1 MKPPLFVR
9 PLTDEELNALKRA
22 LRATDSFTLRRA
34 QILLNSAKGQL
45 AAQIAE
51 TLGCA
56 VQTVYNAI
64 HDFNDRGLSAL
75 ERQSN
80 RPKTIE
86 RAFDE
91 NTCEGLVDLAHKS
104 PRAFGRARSVWSLET
119 LAEVAFE
126 EGLTKEQVSIET
138 IRRAIHAMG
147 ASWQRAKDWITSPD
161 PQYDLKKSN
170 SVA

>member
-9 PLTDEELNALKRA
+9 PLTDEELNALKGA

-64 HDFNDRGLSAL
+64 HDFNDRRLSAL

-86 RAFDE
+86 SAFDE
-91 NTCEGLVDLAHKS
+91 TRAKASWTSPTS
-104 PRAFGRARSVWSLET
+104 PRAPS
-119 LAEVAFE
+119 AER
-126 EGLTKEQVSIET
+126 GLS
-138 IRRAIHAMG
+138 G
-147 ASWQRAKDWITSPD
+147 
-161 PQYDLKKSN
+161 L
-170 SVA
+170 

>member
-9 PLTDEELNALKRA
+9 PLTDEEQNALKQA

-34 QILLNSAKGQL
+34 QILLNSSKGQL
-45 AAQIAE
+45 APQIAE

-86 RAFDE
+86 TAFDE
-91 NTCEGLVDLAHKS
+91 KTREGLFDIAHKS
-104 PRAFGRARSVWSLET
+104 PRAFGKARSTWSLET

-126 EGLTKEQVSIET
+126 EGLTKDQVSIET
-138 IRRAIHAMG
+138 IRRTIHALG
-147 ASWQRAKDWITSPD
+147 SSWQRAKDWITSPD
-161 PQYDLKKSN
+161 PQYELKKSN